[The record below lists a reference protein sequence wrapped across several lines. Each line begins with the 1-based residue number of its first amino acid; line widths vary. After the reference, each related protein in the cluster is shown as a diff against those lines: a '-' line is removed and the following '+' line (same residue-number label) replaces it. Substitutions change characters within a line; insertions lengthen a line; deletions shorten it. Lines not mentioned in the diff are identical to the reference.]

1 PISTISY
8 STLLFI
14 QCSPHLLPLHSF
26 PTRRSSDLTGIP
38 SVAIL
43 NRSAQIAASY
53 DRGAIQDIPN
63 VSRVRS
69 ANAVVRAGRQQFGT
83 SRKHGVLCHISGN
96 GGIRGGIP
104 DQAQL
109 QLAAS
114 LNYCFGFG

>member
-83 SRKHGVLCHISGN
+83 SRSEEHTSE
-96 GGIRGGIP
+96 
-104 DQAQL
+104 L
-109 QLAAS
+109 QSRENLVCR
-114 LNYCFGFG
+114 LLLEKKKKKIKNIKT